1 MEAFGFT
8 NEDLLANHVNKL
20 TQRQH
25 RQIASY
31 IKIARIS
38 TLLALGACIGTV
50 IVYFGIGY
58 VLQPDDG
65 FGQALPYL
73 IFAATL
79 FVGIFVFFIVVGI
92 IRSRHLREKHISM
105 VDGHVIRSTRKL
117 KHGWWTAYYVTV
129 GEVRFQ
135 LSSRDQY
142 DVFRDNTQYR
152 VFYIQYPPTH
162 LILTVEPM
170 EP

>member
-1 MEAFGFT
+1 MDAFGFT
-8 NEDLLANHVNKL
+8 NDDLLANHANKL

-25 RQIASY
+25 KQIASY

-38 TLLALGACIGTV
+38 TRLAWGACIGTV

-73 IFAATL
+73 IFAVAL

-105 VDGHVIRSTRKL
+105 IEGHAIRSTRKL
-117 KHGWWTAYYVTV
+117 NHGRWTAYYVTI
-129 GEVRFQ
+129 GEARFQ
-135 LSSRDQY
+135 LSSQDQFE
-142 DVFRDNTQYR
+142 VFRDNTQYR
-152 VFYIQYPPTH
+152 VFYIQYPPAH

-170 EP
+170 EL